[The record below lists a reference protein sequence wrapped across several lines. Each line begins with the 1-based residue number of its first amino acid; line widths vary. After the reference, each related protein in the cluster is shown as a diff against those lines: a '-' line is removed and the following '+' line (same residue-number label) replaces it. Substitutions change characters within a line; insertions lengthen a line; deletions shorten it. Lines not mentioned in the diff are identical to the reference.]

1 MKAAP
6 DRQAAPAAALPPG
19 RRRVFF
25 LLAALIPLL
34 AFAALE
40 GALRVVN
47 YDGDLHLFRRL
58 SLFDGR
64 YYEVNKRFAAR
75 YFADVRLLPTPPNDL
90 LLYRKPANGFRVFVL
105 GESTTNGFPYGYNG
119 TFSRVIL
126 DALRDV
132 LPRDSVEVV
141 NLGIAAVNSY
151 ALWDQVG
158 EILDQHPDAVMIYV
172 GHNEF
177 YGTLGVGSTVRAV
190 GSPALIRAYL
200 TLQRL
205 KIFLLAR
212 DVAVKL
218 ARAVGGRGVRDT
230 AADLM
235 EYMVRDPDIP
245 LDGTLYRRGV
255 AQFKDNLQAMLR
267 RFAAAGVPVFIGSLT
282 SNLRDQPPF
291 RSIRAAANPP
301 ADSVYQ
307 AAQLALGRGD
317 TVEARRLF
325 LFAKDLDGLR
335 FRAPSEFNGVIRD
348 AARAF
353 GAHYVPVNEDFS
365 ADSPGGIPGHDLFW
379 EHVHPTQAGDVLMA
393 KAFFDALRGTAFL
406 GRAADTTRL
415 RSWQTYSDRMEL
427 TEFDRRYAWHTIEA
441 LKGRWPFVERVD
453 PNGYPANYRPTD
465 LADSAAFLAAIGGA
479 GWPQAKTALA
489 DQYRRRGQLQLA
501 LAEYRGLIREQA
513 VNVRFMSIAADLYV
527 QVGDTV
533 RARDELEQAYA
544 VEPGGLLSYLLGSL
558 ELASKRYDRAVA
570 RLEQALRYTP
580 DNPAVLFDLSHA
592 CDLAGDRQRARFY
605 ADRLA
610 AVKPDYPGLA
620 AWRAE
625 LAKSGGKAGATP
637 GRPASSR
644 GRTSSRSR

>member
-1 MKAAP
+1 MKGAA
-6 DRQAAPAAALPPG
+6 DRPAPPAAALSPA
-19 RRRVFF
+19 RRRVFLVLA
-25 LLAALIPLL
+25 LLLPLL
-34 AFAALE
+34 AFGALE
-40 GALRVVN
+40 GVLRVVN
-47 YDGDLHLFRRL
+47 YDGNLHLFRRL
-58 SLFDGR
+58 SFLGGR
-64 YYEVNKRFAAR
+64 YFEVNKRFAAR
-75 YFADVRLLPTPPNDL
+75 YFADVRLLPTPTNDL
-90 LLYRKPANGFRVFVL
+90 LLVHKPANGFRVFVL

-119 TFSRVIL
+119 TFSRVIQ

-151 ALWDQVG
+151 ALWDQTG

-172 GHNEF
+172 GHNEY

-190 GSPALIRAYL
+190 GSPALIRTYL
-200 TLQRL
+200 RLQRL

-218 ARAVGGRGVRDT
+218 TRALSRHAVQDT

-255 AQFKDNLQAMLR
+255 AQFTDNLRAMLR
-267 RFAAAGVPVFIGSLT
+267 RFAAARIPVFIGSLT

-291 RSIRAAANPP
+291 RSLRTAAYPP
-301 ADSVYQ
+301 ADSVYRAAQ
-307 AAQLALGRGD
+307 AALARGD
-317 TVEARRLF
+317 TVTARRLF
-325 LFAKDLDGLR
+325 VLARDLDGLR
-335 FRAPSEFNGVIRD
+335 FRAPSEFNRIIQ
-348 AARAF
+348 AAAGEF
-353 GAHYVPVNEDFS
+353 GAHYVPVTEDF
-365 ADSPGGIPGHDLFW
+365 AAASPGGIPGKDLFW
-379 EHVHPTQAGDVLMA
+379 EHVHPTQAGTVLMA
-393 KAFFDALRGTAFL
+393 RAYFDALRATGFL

-415 RSWQTYSDRMEL
+415 KSWQAYEDGMDL

-453 PNGYPANYRPTD
+453 PTGYPVNYTPTD

-489 DQYRRRGQLQLA
+489 DEYRRRGELPPA
-501 LAEYRGLIREQA
+501 LAEYRGLIREQP

-527 QVGDTV
+527 QVGDTD
-533 RARDELEQAYA
+533 RARAELEQANA
-544 VEPGGLLSYLLGSL
+544 VEPSGVFSYALGTL
-558 ELASKRYDRAVA
+558 DVAAKRYDRAVTRFEESL
-570 RLEQALRYTP
+570 RLTP
-580 DNPAVLFDLSHA
+580 DNPAVLFDLSRA

-610 AVKPDYPGLA
+610 VVKPDYPGLVE
-620 AWRAE
+620 WRSE
-625 LAKSGGKAGATP
+625 LAK
-637 GRPASSR
+637 PAPQVR